1 MPLIAPAGDRSP
13 DYRNFTKMNPLW
25 NQRPGFIHIVRN
37 SLPISRTPRS
47 FGGVAAALSP
57 MAPTAP
63 NLWRRPCYANS
74 RLLQLPR
81 HRWVRPR
88 WRRLPLP
95 PGAVTVGTTVDGTAA
110 GAVPASSSVAP
121 PIMAPVTAAA
131 MCGDWS
137 RRHGGLAGGWWI
149 AAIDPNRPISTS
161 KAPAPSCRGFQVR
174 SNGTGFQVSA

>member
-1 MPLIAPAGDRSP
+1 
-13 DYRNFTKMNPLW
+13 
-25 NQRPGFIHIVRN
+25 
-37 SLPISRTPRS
+37 
-47 FGGVAAALSP
+47 

-63 NLWRRPCYANS
+63 NLWRRPCYATS

-137 RRHGGLAGGWWI
+137 RRHGASLAVGESLLLIQTVPSRRQRPRPRRAGAFKFDRMEPGFKFLLERGQS
-149 AAIDPNRPISTS
+149 AARGNKFCSRDLVQRDLIKTDAKRNRHEQPNR
-161 KAPAPSCRGFQVR
+161 
-174 SNGTGFQVSA
+174 